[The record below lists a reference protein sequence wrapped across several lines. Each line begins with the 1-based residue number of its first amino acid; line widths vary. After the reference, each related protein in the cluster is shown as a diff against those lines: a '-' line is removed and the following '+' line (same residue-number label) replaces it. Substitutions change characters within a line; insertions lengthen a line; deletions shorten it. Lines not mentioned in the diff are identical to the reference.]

1 MSHSYPI
8 RFGDAMSC
16 QTFPHFDDAA
26 IEELT
31 WATLKTSQNSQDYL
45 DFMAWFIGKSQYR
58 QEAMDRAVACH
69 TFGEPAPSVL
79 PQIFDSIQQA
89 AQTTADTPLRG
100 QFYFYLAKLYHH
112 GFGVAQNFSAAL
124 DAYDLA
130 IAYGDLRA
138 LVNSASMIEDGSVG
152 EPDLDEAY
160 RRLTRA
166 AEHGSSLAKARLVLM
181 NDKDDSPEIY
191 QGYLAAAEQG
201 SGFAM
206 FRVGL
211 ANLNGKYGQ
220 PVDAELAMSWYS
232 RAARTGFPLAHYML
246 GRNYSRG
253 EHTAKDKTL
262 AREWFYQG
270 AMLGD
275 ERCQRGLALMDRESL
290 SGGDDFTDV
299 LYWLRR
305 AAVQK
310 DLLAMRVLGAD
321 LLYRYEQNRTMSK
334 VDSQREGVAWL
345 EAAARLGDNVAAN
358 SLVTPLRQGIGCEE
372 DPVKSAHFC
381 LIAAKAGFPE
391 AQGQMGLNYWYGQ
404 GVEKDFDQAYAWLN
418 MCALQGEARG
428 LYLLGRATEEGVGC
442 TPDPKEAFRLYQQAS
457 ARGDKEVDYEIGHCY
472 LYGIGIEKNPAVGV
486 VHLRKAAIAGDERA
500 MTLLGCILYD
510 GDHVLTNYEEAAKW
524 FEKAAAGDHPRAM
537 YYLGILYQEG
547 DGVEQ
552 SEETARKWISRA
564 AMAGD
569 EKAQAWM
576 KEHYPDK
583 PEWLVKMMQETS
595 NDSSPASGT

>member
-1 MSHSYPI
+1 
-8 RFGDAMSC
+8 MSC
-16 QTFPHFDDAA
+16 QPFPHFDDTA
-26 IEELT
+26 IEELV
-31 WATLKTSQNSQDYL
+31 WKTLQSSQNSQDYL
-45 DFMAWFIGKSQYR
+45 DFIAWFIGKSQYR
-58 QEAMDRAVACH
+58 HEAMDRAVACH
-69 TFGEPAPSVL
+69 TFGDFSPSVF
-79 PQIFDSIQQA
+79 PQIFASISQA
-89 AQTTADTPLRG
+89 AQSTEDTRLRG
-100 QFYFYLAKLYHH
+100 QLYFYLAKLFHH
-112 GFGVAQNFSAAL
+112 GLGVAQDFKQAL

-130 IAYGDLRA
+130 IGYGDLRA

-152 EPDLDEAY
+152 EPDLDEAF

-166 AEHGSSLAKARLVLM
+166 ADHGSSLARARLVLM
-181 NDKDDSPEIY
+181 KDKHDNGDSREIY
-191 QGYLAAAEQG
+191 HGYLAAAEQG

-211 ANLNGKYGQ
+211 AHLNGTYGQ
-220 PVDAELAMSWYS
+220 TADPEIAMSWIS
-232 RAARTGFPLAHYML
+232 RAARAGFALAHYTL

-253 EHTAKDKTL
+253 EHTAKDPSL

-270 AMLGD
+270 ALLGD
-275 ERCQRGLALMDRESL
+275 ERCQRGLALLDREAL
-290 SGGDDFTDV
+290 TEDDDATEV
-299 LYWLRR
+299 LNWLRR

-321 LLYRYEQNRTMSK
+321 LLYRYEQNRGVSK
-334 VDSQREGVAWL
+334 ADSQREGVAWL

-358 SLVTPLRQGIGCEE
+358 SLVTPLRQGIGCEK
-372 DPVKSAHFC
+372 DPTKSAYFC

-428 LYLLGRATEEGVGC
+428 LYLLGRATEEGIGC

-472 LYGIGIEKNPAVGV
+472 LYGVGIEKNPAVGV

-524 FEKAAAGDHPRAM
+524 FEKAAQADHPRAM
-537 YYLGILYQEG
+537 YYLGILYQAG

-576 KEHYPDK
+576 KEHFPDK
-583 PEWLVKMMQETS
+583 PEWLLKMMQETS
-595 NDSSPASGT
+595 SDSPGATT